1 MQNHKIVLCGDTFV
15 GKSAIFTSIQHGGE
29 VRHEQLQSTIS
40 GTFAQIKVP
49 KDPQNGETQVKLQ
62 LWDTAGDERLRHI
75 TRNYFNGASGA
86 VIVYDVT
93 SRDSM
98 QVANEWLASVRENA
112 PQHCYVTLVGN
123 KTDLLESVE
132 VPYREG
138 KQFAEDNGFP
148 AFMETSAKDGT
159 GIQELF
165 KHVAQE
171 VSARH
176 VPEPVMQGRQS
187 TKSITLSSQDHAR
200 RQETA

>member
-98 QVANEWLASVRENA
+98 QVANEWLVWEWERVNSIW
-112 PQHCYVTLVGN
+112 
-123 KTDLLESVE
+123 
-132 VPYREG
+132 G
-138 KQFAEDNGFP
+138 KNFCIF
-148 AFMETSAKDGT
+148 S
-159 GIQELF
+159 
-165 KHVAQE
+165 
-171 VSARH
+171 
-176 VPEPVMQGRQS
+176 
-187 TKSITLSSQDHAR
+187 R
-200 RQETA
+200 RQKKEPKGYGGEEIRKMGS